1 MFSMSS
7 SILSMKRLQFATP
20 SAWRRWLA
28 RNYNRESGV
37 WIVFTKK
44 GAKKPSMDYRS
55 ALDQALCYGWIDS
68 IIRRIDD
75 RRYARKF
82 TPRRARSV
90 WSEINRKKVA
100 QLIRQQRMTA
110 AGLQAIRRSKR
121 EGLWVAPKKPVVSMR
136 APKEFLQALKEN
148 PTAGAHF
155 KGLASGYQCRF
166 ITWVA
171 MAKRPQTRQARIRES
186 IRLLAR
192 KEKLG
197 LK

>member
-1 MFSMSS
+1 MLSVSS
-7 SILSMKRLQFATP
+7 SILSMRQLQFATS

-37 WIVFTKK
+37 WVVFTKK
-44 GAKKPSMDYRS
+44 GAKKPSMEYQA

-90 WSEINRKKVA
+90 WSEINRKRVA

-110 AGLQAIRRSKR
+110 AGLQAVRRSKR
-121 EGLWVAPKKPVVSMR
+121 EGLWVAPKRPVVSKR
-136 APKEFLQALKEN
+136 APREFLRALKDN
-148 PTAGAHF
+148 PAAGAHF
-155 KGLASGYQCRF
+155 KGLAPGYQCRF
-166 ITWVA
+166 IAWVA

-186 IRLLAR
+186 IRLLGR

>member
-1 MFSMSS
+1 
-7 SILSMKRLQFATP
+7 MKELQFATP
-20 SAWRRWLA
+20 DAWRRWLA
-28 RNYNRESGV
+28 RNHDREHGV

-44 GAKKPSMDYRS
+44 GAEKTSMDYGA
-55 ALDQALCYGWIDS
+55 ALDEALCYGWIDS

-82 TPRRARSV
+82 TPRRDRSV
-90 WSEINRKKVA
+90 WSEINRKRVA
-100 QLIRQQRMTA
+100 QLIRQKRVTA
-110 AGLQAIRRSKR
+110 AGFQAIQSSRRA
-121 EGLWVAPKKPVVSMR
+121 GLWVAPTRPAVTAR
-136 APKEFLQALKEN
+136 APKEFLQALKDH
-148 PTAGAHF
+148 PIATAHF
-155 KGLASGYQCRF
+155 NALAPGQQRRF

-186 IRLLAR
+186 IQLLRR